1 MPIDLTIKLL
11 EEKIL
16 KLENKA
22 IQYQNKLNET
32 ESLKKVLII
41 EKRFLE
47 LNHI

>member
-1 MPIDLTIKLL
+1 MPIDLTLKLL

-22 IQYQNKLNET
+22 TQYQNKLNET
-32 ESLKKVLII
+32 QTLKKVLII
-41 EKRFLE
+41 EKQFLE